1 MIITLLVVLGVLF
14 VLVMIF
20 VGIYNMLVQMKI
32 NVERAWANISVLLKQ
47 RFDEI
52 PNLVK
57 VCEGYMKY
65 ESGVLEKVTL
75 ARTAFMSAKSPKE
88 AAGADNMLS
97 GALKSL
103 FAVSENYPMLKADST
118 FLHLQNRI
126 SGVETDIASRREY
139 YNSAVAGYNTKI
151 AQIPYLFFA
160 GAMGYSAKELF
171 ESEAETKNAP
181 EIKFTM
187 PTL

>member
-1 MIITLLVVLGVLF
+1 MIIPMLIVVGVLL

-20 VGIYNMLVQMKI
+20 VGIFNMLVRMKI

-65 ESGVLEKVTL
+65 ESGVLERVTL
-75 ARTAFMSAKSPKE
+75 ARTSFLSATTPKE
-88 AAGADNMLS
+88 AAGANNMLS

-103 FAVSENYPMLKADST
+103 FAVSENYPTLKADGT
-118 FLHLQNRI
+118 FLHLQDRI

-139 YNSAVAGYNTKI
+139 YNSAVADYNTKI
-151 AQIPYLFFA
+151 AQIPYVLFA
-160 GAMGYSAKELF
+160 GPMGYSAKELF
-171 ESEAETKNAP
+171 EAEAEAKNAP
-181 EIKFTM
+181 DIKFNM
-187 PTL
+187 PS